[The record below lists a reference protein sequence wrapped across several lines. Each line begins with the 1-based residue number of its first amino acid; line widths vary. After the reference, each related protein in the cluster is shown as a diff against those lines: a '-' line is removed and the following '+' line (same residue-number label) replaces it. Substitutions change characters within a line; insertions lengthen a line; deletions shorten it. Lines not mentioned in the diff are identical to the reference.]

1 MQEMTNRRSLL
12 GIGLYPVAQATRLVR
27 AHLRIEYGADSDVPS
42 RDSVR
47 RWAKGYGSR
56 RGEGAPMHPP
66 VIRSSLAEAGLPDTL
81 TFADLVELHFVA
93 VFRCHGVSMPTI
105 RRAAERA
112 AQRFGKSHPFA
123 VRRFSTDG
131 KTIFAELR
139 EQAASEPPQGFSRD
153 AFLEDLNTS
162 QGVFDDFVAPFI
174 KRIVQWGDDDVAR
187 LLWPL
192 GRESGIVLDPERAFG
207 KPIHHESGVP
217 TRALFEASQSGETY
231 AEIAEW
237 YDLPEGA
244 VHRAVDYER
253 ELEAA

>member
-1 MQEMTNRRSLL
+1 MQEITSRRSLL

-47 RWAKGYGSR
+47 RWAKGYRLRTQDSSR
-56 RGEGAPMHPP
+56 THPP
-66 VIRSSLAEAGLPDTL
+66 VVRSSLAEAGLPDAM

-93 VFRCHGVSMPTI
+93 IFRHCGVSMPTI
-105 RRAAERA
+105 RRAAQRA
-112 AQRFGKSHPFA
+112 AQRFDTSHPFA
-123 VRRFSTDG
+123 VHGFSTDG

-139 EQAASEPPQGFSRD
+139 ERAASETPEGLPHKTFI
-153 AFLEDLNTS
+153 EDLKTS
-162 QGVFDDFVAPFI
+162 QGVFDKILAPFVEKI
-174 KRIVQWGDDDVAR
+174 DWGGDDVAR

-192 GRESGIVLDPERAFG
+192 GQQSGIVLDPERAFG

-217 TRALFEASQSGETY
+217 TRALFEASQSGETC

-237 YDLPEGA
+237 YDLPADA
-244 VHRAVDYER
+244 VHRAVNYER

>member
-1 MQEMTNRRSLL
+1 MQETTSRRSLL

-27 AHLRIEYGADSDVPS
+27 VHLRIEYGDEAGLPS
-42 RDSVR
+42 RDSIR
-47 RWAKGYGSR
+47 RWAKGYGSER
-56 RGEGAPMHPP
+56 AEGGPMRPP
-66 VIRSSLAEAGLPDTL
+66 VVRSSLAEAGLPDIL

-93 VFRCHGVSMPTI
+93 IFRRHGVSMPTI

-112 AQRFGKSHPFA
+112 AQRFGTPHPFA

-139 EQAASEPPQGFSRD
+139 EEAASGTPRSFSRD
-153 AFLEDLNTS
+153 TFLEDLKTS
-162 QGVFDDFVAPFI
+162 QGVFDDVVAPFI
-174 KRIVQWGDDDVAR
+174 RKIVQWREDDAAR

-192 GRESGIVLDPERAFG
+192 GRDRGIVLDPERAFG
-207 KPIHHESGVP
+207 KPIHHASGVP
-217 TRALFEASQSGETY
+217 TCALFEASKSGESP

-237 YDLPEGA
+237 YGVEED
-244 VHRAVDYER
+244 VVRRAVDYEK